1 MSAPPAESG
10 LLPDTPGAS
19 GAGVVPAAEGGAV
32 VKRKGGRL
40 AWLDALRGFAAL
52 CVVFDH
58 ATYHI
63 LAGVRADV
71 YEWFD
76 PGQYGVFVFFLV
88 SGYIV
93 PASLE
98 RKGSMRGFWVGRMFR
113 LYPMYLL
120 ALVLAVVLGTH
131 GLGDVEGAIGNLQA
145 ATSHP
150 VTSVA
155 AWLAMVPDLLVPQIN
170 IPDVTWTL
178 AFEMV
183 FYILVAALYSWK
195 AHRPVGAYAVG
206 LAAGGVV
213 LGGLVRVKVLYNLAA
228 GYGPHYV
235 LALCV
240 VSDVLIIGG
249 IVLAAVKSGKGGYV
263 SLTGKI
269 GITVA
274 AVTVLVLLF
283 FNETYPFSFS
293 GFVILALMFTGTAI
307 YRAEQGQTKKWQAWA
322 VAIAVLILATAAGI
336 LYGPAQHQGP
346 DFVREWVT
354 TVVAAGLTFG
364 IGLAVRH
371 WKLPSWLAWL
381 GLVSYSV
388 YLLHPIVIDAYD
400 HFAQGRTYGD
410 DGVQALIL
418 LGIVAM
424 MLVASALA
432 YYFVEKPMVAL
443 GRRVTKR
450 VGG

>member
-1 MSAPPAESG
+1 
-10 LLPDTPGAS
+10 
-19 GAGVVPAAEGGAV
+19 
-32 VKRKGGRL
+32 
-40 AWLDALRGFAAL
+40 
-52 CVVFDH
+52 
-58 ATYHI
+58 
-63 LAGVRADV
+63 
-71 YEWFD
+71 
-76 PGQYGVFVFFLV
+76 
-88 SGYIV
+88 
-93 PASLE
+93 
-98 RKGSMRGFWVGRMFR
+98 
-113 LYPMYLL
+113 MYLL
-120 ALVLAVVLGTH
+120 VIVVAMLVGTH
-131 GLGDVEGAIGNLQA
+131 GLGDPEGSLG
-145 ATSHP
+145 TFRVVTYDP
-150 VTSVA
+150 VTSVTG
-155 AWLAMVPDLLVPQIN
+155 WLAMVPDLLVPQIN
-170 IPDVTWTL
+170 LPDVTWTL

-195 AHRPVGAYAVG
+195 AHRPAGGYAVG
-206 LAAGGVV
+206 LAAAGVV
-213 LGGLVRVKVLYNLAA
+213 LGGLVRLKVLYNLAA

-240 VSDVLIIGG
+240 VADVLIIGG
-249 IVLAAVKSGKGGYV
+249 IVLAAVKSGKGGFV

-283 FNETYPFSFS
+283 FNESYPFSFS

-322 VAIAVLILATAAGI
+322 VTIAVLILAAAAGV

-346 DFVREWVT
+346 HFVREWVT

-388 YLLHPIVIDAYD
+388 YLLHPLAVDAYD
-400 HFAQGRTYGD
+400 HFARGRTIG
-410 DGVQALIL
+410 GNGIQVFIV
-418 LGIVAM
+418 LGIVVL